1 MIEPIPGIVE
11 LLEEL
16 RRQRIA
22 IGLASSSPRSFIEA
36 VLAKFKIREY
46 FACVVSGEEM
56 PAGKPAP
63 DIYLEAA
70 RQLHVPPEQC
80 VVLEDSRNGV
90 LAAKR
95 AGMTCIGFAN
105 PASGGQD
112 LSAADRIVHAIS
124 EIKVGHLLNQR
135 MQPSGRGESIRG
147 ADAFSAF
154 DL

>member
-1 MIEPIPGIVE
+1 
-11 LLEEL
+11 
-16 RRQRIA
+16 
-22 IGLASSSPRSFIEA
+22 
-36 VLAKFKIREY
+36 
-46 FACVVSGEEM
+46 
-56 PAGKPAP
+56 
-63 DIYLEAA
+63 
-70 RQLHVPPEQC
+70 
-80 VVLEDSRNGV
+80 
-90 LAAKR
+90 
-95 AGMTCIGFAN
+95 MTCIGFAN